1 MRTGQDAEW
10 KAKKMGVGGGAFKI
24 GWKVGCEKYTREKIK
39 RVNTLLVGSS

>member
-10 KAKKMGVGGGAFKI
+10 KAKKTGVGGFKI

-39 RVNTLLVGSS
+39 QVNTLLVGSS